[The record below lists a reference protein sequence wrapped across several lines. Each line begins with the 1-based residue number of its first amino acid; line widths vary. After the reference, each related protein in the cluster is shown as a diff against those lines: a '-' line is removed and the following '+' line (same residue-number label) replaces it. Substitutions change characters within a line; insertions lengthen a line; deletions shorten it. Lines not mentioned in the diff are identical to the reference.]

1 MKNEKVKMEAV
12 PCGRFVTPAAK
23 IEEQDSTDIGMG
35 RITGG
40 SVYFA
45 VGVYDY
51 KYPEKKV
58 DISTHFIHNSHRGYR
73 Q

>member
-12 PCGRFVTPAAK
+12 PCGLFVTPAAK

-35 RITGG
+35 RITDGT
-40 SVYFA
+40 VYFA
-45 VGVYDY
+45 AGVYDC

-58 DISTHFIHNSHRGYR
+58 DTFT
-73 Q
+73 QQTD